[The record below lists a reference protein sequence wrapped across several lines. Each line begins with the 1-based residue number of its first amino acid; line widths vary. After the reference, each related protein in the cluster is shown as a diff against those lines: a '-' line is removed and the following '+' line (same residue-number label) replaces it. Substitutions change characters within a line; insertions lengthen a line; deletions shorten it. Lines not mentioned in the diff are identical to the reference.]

1 MMAMHKTAYALVVV
15 GALNWGLVG
24 LFNFNLVSA
33 IFGMWP
39 MLEKLVYILIGLSA
53 IYEAMIH
60 MSYCKY
66 CMMGGDKWDK
76 GSMVTES
83 MPKMTTKK
91 STKKKS
97 RR

>member
-1 MMAMHKTAYALVVV
+1 MMIMHKTAYALVIV

-39 MLEKLVYILIGLSA
+39 TLEKLIYILVGLSA
-53 IYEAMIH
+53 IYEMMIH

-66 CMMGGDKWDK
+66 CMMDMGGTDK
-76 GSMVTES
+76 GMMME
-83 MPKMTTKK
+83 KK
-91 STKKKS
+91 SATKRK